1 MSDWVDGGTAK
12 EDGAEGGR
20 YRGNH
25 VFSFK
30 YVTCAVFG
38 DISVVTRL
46 VETIRSVREGPSLE
60 IRWLSGLEPMN
71 TDFGDMGHFL
81 KMSSPRVLFRYV
93 SVHEPKDPRR

>member
-20 YRGNH
+20 YRGHH

-30 YVTCAVFG
+30 FVTCALFG

-46 VETIRSVREGPSLE
+46 VEIIRSVREGPSLE
-60 IRWLSGLEPMN
+60 IRWLAVRLR
-71 TDFGDMGHFL
+71 T
-81 KMSSPRVLFRYV
+81 
-93 SVHEPKDPRR
+93 HEH